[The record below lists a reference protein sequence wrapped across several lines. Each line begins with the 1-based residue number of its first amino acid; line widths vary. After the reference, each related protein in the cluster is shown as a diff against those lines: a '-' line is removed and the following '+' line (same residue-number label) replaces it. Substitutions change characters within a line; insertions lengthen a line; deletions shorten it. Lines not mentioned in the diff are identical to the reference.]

1 MNFIF
6 LNARMFQILYIVTK
20 NKKKNKMMLYIMCLI
35 VVSQK
40 TNNFQIKKNKYLY
53 SSFYII
59 LINRQNV

>member
-53 SSFYII
+53 SSFI
-59 LINRQNV
+59 LF